1 MAGWDASRRGA
12 AAGGDDG
19 FAVLDACDLDDR
31 PHVPSVGLEQVAS
44 TRELLLDHEG
54 VPGDDASGLFDD
66 LAEGLRRSPTGE
78 EVVDD
83 ECTTAGIE
91 RPSCDFDPVL
101 DAFGRGEN
109 LTNEG
114 VAITDGVVL
123 LGVDDGDG
131 HVARRRHRRRD
142 PGCLGRH
149 DEVGIEVREVFG
161 DLPSDLVDDHRVD
174 TMVEEV
180 VDEDEVARNPSP
192 LFHDCSDIH
201 GRSVAR
207 RCRTDSEFRM
217 VTVTVM
223 PEPTVEQRRN
233 ARVILN
239 RLKKQ
244 YPEISTALQ
253 YTEPWQLLVATV
265 MSAQTTDANVNKVTP
280 TLFERW
286 PTPEDLA
293 AARPEDV
300 EEVIFSTGFYKQ
312 KTKSIIALSA
322 DLADAYDGVV
332 PDDLAELVKL
342 RGVGR
347 KTASVVLAEAFGIPA
362 IAVDTHVKR
371 VAFRLGLTRNTD
383 PTKIEFD
390 LRALYPEKDW
400 EAVSM
405 RFIQFGRDTCHAK
418 KPECGGCLLRDRCVY
433 PDKTGG

>member
-1 MAGWDASRRGA
+1 
-12 AAGGDDG
+12 
-19 FAVLDACDLDDR
+19 
-31 PHVPSVGLEQVAS
+31 
-44 TRELLLDHEG
+44 
-54 VPGDDASGLFDD
+54 
-66 LAEGLRRSPTGE
+66 
-78 EVVDD
+78 
-83 ECTTAGIE
+83 
-91 RPSCDFDPVL
+91 
-101 DAFGRGEN
+101 
-109 LTNEG
+109 
-114 VAITDGVVL
+114 
-123 LGVDDGDG
+123 
-131 HVARRRHRRRD
+131 
-142 PGCLGRH
+142 
-149 DEVGIEVREVFG
+149 
-161 DLPSDLVDDHRVD
+161 
-174 TMVEEV
+174 
-180 VDEDEVARNPSP
+180 
-192 LFHDCSDIH
+192 
-201 GRSVAR
+201 
-207 RCRTDSEFRM
+207 M

-293 AARPEDV
+293 AAKPEDV

-347 KTASVVLAEAFGIPA
+347 KTASVVLAEAFGVPA

-371 VAFRLGLTRNTD
+371 VAFRLGLTANTD

-405 RFIQFGRDTCHAK
+405 RFIQFGRDVCHAK
-418 KPECGGCLLRDRCVY
+418 KPECGGCPLRDRCRY